1 MDDPSLMPHRLQTT
15 LTPAQVAV
23 AVAVAVAVVLRKT
36 LQVSIDDLLAV
47 VS

>member
-23 AVAVAVAVVLRKT
+23 AVAVVLRKT

>member
-23 AVAVAVAVVLRKT
+23 AVAVAVVLRKT